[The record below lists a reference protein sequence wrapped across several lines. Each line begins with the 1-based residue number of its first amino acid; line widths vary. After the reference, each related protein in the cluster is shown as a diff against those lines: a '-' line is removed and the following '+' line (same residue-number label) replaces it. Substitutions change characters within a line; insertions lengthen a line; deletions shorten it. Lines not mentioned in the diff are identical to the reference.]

1 MENTETI
8 YRSNFKVGAY
18 SFYQHL
24 RLNHPVFP
32 MSKETS
38 NTSWII
44 TKYDHVKELLKS
56 PSFIK
61 DQKKLF
67 SQSSR
72 EDMNEEE
79 LNIFQNMMLDVD
91 PPDHTRLRKLVQPYF
106 NPKTIKQMEP
116 RIIEIAQEL
125 LSEMKH
131 SKEPIDLI
139 DDYAFPLPIIV
150 ISELLGVPVE
160 DRNKFRKWSNT
171 IVAASDNG
179 AVDFQEDVEAFT
191 AYLTRLFEIRKAEP
205 KEDLISYLLQT
216 MEEEEQLTTT
226 ELYSMV
232 VLLIIAGHETTVN
245 LISNT
250 MFALFEHPNQ
260 LSKIQL
266 DRTLIPSAIEEGLRY
281 YSPVDFS
288 TARWAES
295 DMELHGQSIRRG
307 DLVLASI
314 SSANRDE
321 EKFNNAHQFD
331 VTRNKNAH
339 VAFGFGIHFC
349 LGAPLARLEGKVA
362 IEELLHTFPNIDLN
376 RTMNP
381 PEWRQVFLLRGLTQ
395 LPVILNQTSN

>member
-8 YRSNFKVGAY
+8 YRSNFKVGVY
-18 SFYQHL
+18 PFYQHL

-32 MSKETS
+32 MSNEDS
-38 NTSWII
+38 NRSWMI

-72 EDMNEEE
+72 EDMNEDE

-106 NPKTIKQMEP
+106 NPKTIKKMEP
-116 RIIEIAQEL
+116 RIVEIAQDL
-125 LSEMKH
+125 LTEMKH
-131 SKEPIDLI
+131 KKGTIDLI
-139 DDYAFPLPIIV
+139 EDYAFPLPIIV

-171 IVAASDNG
+171 IVAASDNA
-179 AVDFQEDVEAFT
+179 AVDFQKDVEAFT
-191 AYLTRLFEIRKAEP
+191 AYLTRLFERRKKEP
-205 KEDLISYLLQT
+205 EEDLISYLLQT
-216 MEEEEQLTTT
+216 VDEEEQLTTT

-250 MFALFEHPNQ
+250 MFALFEHPDQ
-260 LSKIQL
+260 LSKIQS
-266 DRTLIPSAIEEGLRY
+266 DQTLIPSAIEEGLRF

-288 TARWAES
+288 TARWAEA
-295 DMELHGQSIRRG
+295 DIEFHGQRIQHG
-307 DLVLASI
+307 DLVIASI

-321 EKFNNAHQFD
+321 EKFNHADQFD

-362 IEELLHTFPNIDLN
+362 IEELLNAFPNIDLN
-376 RTMNP
+376 RTMNR
-381 PEWRQVFLLRGLTQ
+381 PEWKPVFLLRGLSQ
-395 LPVILNQTSN
+395 LPVALN